1 MARAHHL
8 PRAGTGKRESS
19 RGAAPNHPKPRQLP
33 IDKEKEMHP
42 AVIVVDMLEGNYE
55 HIPSGD
61 RDERKIIP
69 LVRDFLKQCRGKSI
83 PVIFACDSFLEN
95 DFIFKSR
102 MKPHAIRGTAGVRP
116 LAALEIEKTDIIL
129 EKRRF
134 SAFFK
139 TDLDQTL
146 RTLGVDT
153 VAVCGIH
160 THFCVLATALDAVCQ
175 DFNSIILEDVS
186 AAYKTQIHENC
197 IDPYRKSVVYPVL
210 RVMTSLE
217 FLHETND
224 LNA

>member
-1 MARAHHL
+1 
-8 PRAGTGKRESS
+8 
-19 RGAAPNHPKPRQLP
+19 
-33 IDKEKEMHP
+33 MHP

-55 HIPSGD
+55 HIQAD
-61 RDERKIIP
+61 NRDEVKIIP

-102 MKPHAIRGTAGVRP
+102 MKPHAIRGTSGVRP
-116 LAALEIEKTDIIL
+116 LPALGIEKTDIIL

-160 THFCVLATALDAVCQ
+160 THFCVLATALDAVCL
-175 DFNSIILEDVS
+175 DFNSIIIEDLS
-186 AAYKTQIHENC
+186 AAYKTEIHKNC
-197 IDPYRKSVVYPVL
+197 IEAYRKSAVYPIL
-210 RVMTSLE
+210 KVMPSLE
-217 FLHETND
+217 FLNEFMCRAHNKTGKE
-224 LNA
+224 

>member
-1 MARAHHL
+1 
-8 PRAGTGKRESS
+8 
-19 RGAAPNHPKPRQLP
+19 
-33 IDKEKEMHP
+33 MHP

-55 HIPSGD
+55 HIQTDD
-61 RDERKIIP
+61 RDEMKIIP
-69 LVRDFLKQCRGKSI
+69 LARDFLKQCRTQSI
-83 PVIFACDSFLEN
+83 PVVFACDSFLEN

-102 MKPHAIRGTAGVRP
+102 MKPHAIRGTSGVKP
-116 LAALEIEKTDIIL
+116 LPALDIQKNDIIL

-175 DFNSIILEDVS
+175 DFNSIILEDLS
-186 AAYKTQIHENC
+186 AAYKTEIHQNC
-197 IDPYRKSVVYPVL
+197 IEAYRKSAVYPIL
-210 RVMTSLE
+210 RVMASSE
-217 FLHETND
+217 FLCEI
-224 LNA
+224 NAPSS